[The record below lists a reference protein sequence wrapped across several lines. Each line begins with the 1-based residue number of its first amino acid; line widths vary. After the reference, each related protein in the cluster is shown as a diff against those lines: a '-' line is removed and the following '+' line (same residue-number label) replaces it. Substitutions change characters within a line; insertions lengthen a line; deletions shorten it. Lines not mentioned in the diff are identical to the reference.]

1 MKNKFVAA
9 LSCARSAKRSARRSA
24 CVMAMATSLGA
35 SLGLSLG
42 TSAAHGSLIVNGSFE
57 EPAITAAFIVLPA
70 GSTTVTGWVVT
81 APAPT
86 WGVDLVSR
94 AAGDDY
100 VYDGNQSIDLAG
112 TPGRGSISQQVPT
125 NLGEIYEL
133 RFFLSS
139 NGGSMVDGVTVLWN
153 DEEIATYTSPA
164 YGFWS
169 EFVLNVTGIAGTS
182 SLTFRGN
189 VDGVAGTMLDLVSLN
204 VVPAPGATAL
214 AIGAMAMG
222 LRRRRR

>member
-1 MKNKFVAA
+1 MGVCAVQNKIVAG
-9 LSCARSAKRSARRSA
+9 LSCARMAKGM
-24 CVMAMATSLGA
+24 VMGGAIGAAIVTGLGV
-35 SLGLSLG
+35 
-42 TSAAHGSLIVNGSFE
+42 SAAHGSLIVNGSFE

-70 GSTTVTGWVVT
+70 GSTTVPGWVVS
-81 APAPT
+81 APT
-86 WGVDLVSR
+86 PTQGVDLVSR
-94 AAGDDY
+94 AAGNDY

-125 NLGEIYEL
+125 NPGEVYEL

-139 NGGSMVDGVTVLWN
+139 NGAPMTDGVTVLWN
-153 DEEIATYTSPA
+153 DQEIATYTSPQL
-164 YGFWS
+164 GSWS
-169 EFVLNVTGIAGTS
+169 EFALNVTGIAGTS

-189 VDGVAGTMLDLVSLN
+189 VDGNAGTVLDLVSLN

-214 AIGAMAMG
+214 AIGAMAAA